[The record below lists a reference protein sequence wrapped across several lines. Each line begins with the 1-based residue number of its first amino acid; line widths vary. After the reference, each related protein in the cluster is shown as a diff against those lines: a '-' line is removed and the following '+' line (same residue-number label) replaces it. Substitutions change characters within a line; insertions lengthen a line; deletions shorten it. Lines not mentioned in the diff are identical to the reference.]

1 MGWARM
7 FLLGD
12 IGQQLDI
19 HEAKD
24 SLDRMRRSSAAG
36 AARDFEQDQRI
47 EDVALENEQ
56 LKLCLI
62 ALVRLLVAK
71 SVLAEAEVK
80 EIVNVIDPPPPPQSP
95 PGTAAPDPALDD
107 LIALSEAA
115 KRRPTTP

>member
-19 HEAKD
+19 LDAKD
-24 SLDRMRRSSAAG
+24 SLDRMRRSSAAHAG
-36 AARDFEQDQRI
+36 KDFEQDQRI
-47 EDVALENEQ
+47 EELALENEQ
-56 LKLCLI
+56 LKLCVI

-80 EIVNVIDPPPPPQSP
+80 EIVNVI
-95 PGTAAPDPALDD
+95 T
-107 LIALSEAA
+107 
-115 KRRPTTP
+115 RPRHR